1 MTTSSNAQ
9 AAAEAIAQMSEEELA
24 AWITAGDYS
33 SVGGVEISE
42 EASQRIAD
50 AVGYPEVVGLGF
62 DMGFGLPSSLASTGG
77 STPHPGGHGGHVAI
91 PGQTHNKPGLQ
102 SFEFMKV
109 TLADILISG

>member
-9 AAAEAIAQMSEEELA
+9 AAAEAITNMSEEELA

-42 EASQRIAD
+42 DASQKIAD

-62 DMGFGLPSSLASTGG
+62 DMGFGMTSNLANTGG
-77 STPHPGGHGGHVAI
+77 SKPPSGHGGHFAV
-91 PGQTHNKPGLQ
+91 PGQTHNKPGMQ
-102 SFEFMKV
+102 SFEFIKI
-109 TLADILISG
+109 TLADILNAG